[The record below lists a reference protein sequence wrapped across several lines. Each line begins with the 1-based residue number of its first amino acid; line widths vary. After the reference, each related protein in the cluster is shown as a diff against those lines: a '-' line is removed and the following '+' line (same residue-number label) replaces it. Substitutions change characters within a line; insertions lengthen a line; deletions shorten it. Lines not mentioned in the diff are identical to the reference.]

1 MKIDQLPLDFA
12 GASDGM
18 LPTTS
23 CSEFEFATVAGRGNK
38 QSRGCP
44 PKSVTAG
51 ETAHHSMYPNGE
63 CPNCGGKLHGDGY
76 NAVLRC
82 ENAEDDA
89 YWYAEPDARPVYC
102 IPNSD

>member
-1 MKIDQLPLDFA
+1 
-12 GASDGM
+12 
-18 LPTTS
+18 
-23 CSEFEFATVAGRGNK
+23 
-38 QSRGCP
+38 
-44 PKSVTAG
+44 
-51 ETAHHSMYPNGE
+51 MYPNGE

-102 IPNSD
+102 IPNVASEAP